1 MLYSA
6 CKQYLL
12 AKLKGTGLKSN
23 PYTTQKA
30 LTQSLESHVGAVL
43 FYSETY
49 SRNGSKKRFIGQE
62 GAKHKRRKVFDR
74 TLSFTVT
81 IGDYTDE
88 AVEVLF
94 ETFIASLDA
103 GIYVDGNFVPIEVE
117 EADWVDSDDSL
128 LKAKVAVQVKINFQG
143 GVYRDTGFAPVS
155 EVDISS
161 VERQ

>member
-30 LTQSLESHVGAVL
+30 LTKSLESHVGAVL

-74 TLSFTVT
+74 TLSFTNRGVKPLPL
-81 IGDYTDE
+81 GM
-88 AVEVLF
+88 
-94 ETFIASLDA
+94 
-103 GIYVDGNFVPIEVE
+103 GI
-117 EADWVDSDDSL
+117 
-128 LKAKVAVQVKINFQG
+128 
-143 GVYRDTGFAPVS
+143 
-155 EVDISS
+155 
-161 VERQ
+161 

>member
-30 LTQSLESHVGAVL
+30 LTKSLESHVGAVL

-103 GIYVDGNFVPIEVE
+103 GIFVPIEVE

>member
-1 MLYSA
+1 
-6 CKQYLL
+6 
-12 AKLKGTGLKSN
+12 
-23 PYTTQKA
+23 
-30 LTQSLESHVGAVL
+30 
-43 FYSETY
+43 
-49 SRNGSKKRFIGQE
+49 
-62 GAKHKRRKVFDR
+62 
-74 TLSFTVT
+74 VT

-94 ETFIASLDA
+94 EAFIASLDA